1 MTNPIKLAVEY
12 SSSPL
17 ANIINIQIAHES
29 EQTRISVNN
38 LSISVTAIFVESWHT
53 RNSSPNGKIFL
64 ADNIYFLKYKSNH
77 RNYHTPTLLLLSLV
91 KRNWIVENLFLV
103 LDSVE
108 FNVCLHKLYMLNFFL
123 PFSVLCLLKGQ
134 TYLNKSATFSY
145 RFLLVCM
152 PFSGHQALKG

>member
-38 LSISVTAIFVESWHT
+38 LSISVTAIFVESWYT

-64 ADNIYFLKYKSNH
+64 ADNI
-77 RNYHTPTLLLLSLV
+77 
-91 KRNWIVENLFLV
+91 
-103 LDSVE
+103 
-108 FNVCLHKLYMLNFFL
+108 
-123 PFSVLCLLKGQ
+123 
-134 TYLNKSATFSY
+134 
-145 RFLLVCM
+145 
-152 PFSGHQALKG
+152 